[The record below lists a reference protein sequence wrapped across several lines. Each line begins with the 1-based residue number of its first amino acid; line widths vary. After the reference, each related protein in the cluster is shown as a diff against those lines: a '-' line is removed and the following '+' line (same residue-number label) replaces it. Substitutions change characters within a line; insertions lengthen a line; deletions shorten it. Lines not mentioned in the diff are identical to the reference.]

1 MTVRPLPAGLPPQ
14 TLRGLR
20 DLIHSQPRDCE
31 AEPDLFFGPDDETD
45 AEHSARVDAAREI
58 CADCPVRLACM
69 AYALR
74 NREEFGVW
82 AGLDAD
88 AGELA
93 YLATTARLMR
103 KNTRPAATR
112 EVAA

>member
-1 MTVRPLPAGLPPQ
+1 MTRRPITVSARLLPP

-20 DLIHSQPRDCE
+20 DVIYASPRECE
-31 AEPDLFFGPDDETD
+31 DQPDLFFGPDCDDLEPEAD
-45 AEHSARVDAAREI
+45 HAARVAVAREI
-58 CADCPVRLACM
+58 CAACPVRLACL

-74 NREEFGVW
+74 TGPEFGVW

-93 YLATTARLMR
+93 YLAD
-103 KNTRPAATR
+103 AATP
-112 EVAA
+112 EAVAA